1 MAFTAETGDHK
12 VTRSDIF
19 LVDPRALVVDWK
31 KNLSR
36 NGEEPPVDDALIELA
51 RDMMPKKGQGDTEDG
66 TSGQLNPIL
75 TRPLPDR
82 RLEVVG
88 GFRRMRAALWLIE
101 SGTCPDFK
109 VKYVVSR
116 LSDAEAAL
124 VNLRENIQR
133 EDPKP
138 IQLAHAIRS
147 LTEDYGLTIKQV
159 AGRLKRSETWCSN
172 LLNLVMLPTAIQAS
186 VASGET
192 PVSAALELV
201 KLPTDQQIAV
211 FDALA
216 EGGEKITAA
225 KVKAKRQEAHEA
237 TGEGGP
243 VPRTLK
249 QLKAFLEGKTG
260 PADPGHRLAAY
271 LLDYLAGKRSEEAME
286 KYWDRAFAEPAGPD
300 DGLTPA
306 VPTAGAAR
314 CGPAESITA
323 RGPAMEL
330 GASGG
335 ARARSG
341 SSSTTAGSSPPS
353 GRRCRATTSRPTPAS
368 TRGGLALTRWGGR

>member
-36 NGEEPPVDDALIELA
+36 NGEEPLVDDALVDLA
-51 RDMMPKKGQGDTEDG
+51 RDMMPKNGQGDSEDG
-66 TSGQLNPIL
+66 SSGQLNPIL

-82 RLEVVG
+82 RLEVIG

-109 VKYVVSR
+109 VKYTVSR

-124 VNLRENIQR
+124 VNLSENLQR
-133 EDPKP
+133 EDPRP
-138 IQLAHAIRS
+138 VQLAHAIRA
-147 LTEDYGLTIKQV
+147 LVEDYGLTMKQV
-159 AGRLKRSETWCSN
+159 AGRLKRSETWCGN
-172 LLNLVMLPTAIQAS
+172 LLNLVMLPTAIQES

-201 KLPTDQQIAV
+201 KLPGDQQIKV
-211 FDALA
+211 FETLA
-216 EGGEKITAA
+216 EGGEKVTAA
-225 KVKAKRQEAHEA
+225 KIRQKRQETHEA

-249 QLKAFLEGKTG
+249 QLRAFLEGKTG

-271 LLDYLAGKRSEEAME
+271 LLDYIAGKRSEEAME
-286 KYWDRAFAEPAGPD
+286 KYWDRAFAEPAG
-300 DGLTPA
+300 
-306 VPTAGAAR
+306 
-314 CGPAESITA
+314 
-323 RGPAMEL
+323 
-330 GASGG
+330 
-335 ARARSG
+335 
-341 SSSTTAGSSPPS
+341 
-353 GRRCRATTSRPTPAS
+353 SRMT
-368 TRGGLALTRWGGR
+368 G

>member
-36 NGEEPPVDDALIELA
+36 NGEEPPVDEALIELA
-51 RDMMPKKGQGDTEDG
+51 KDMLPKKGQGDSEEG

-82 RLEVVG
+82 RLEVIG

-101 SGTCPDFK
+101 SGTCPDFR

-124 VNLRENIQR
+124 VNLSENIQR

-138 IQLAHAIRS
+138 VQLAHAIRS
-147 LTEDYGLTIKQV
+147 LVEDYGLSMKQV

-172 LLNLVMLPTAIQAS
+172 LLNLVMLPTSIQES
-186 VASGET
+186 VATGQT

-201 KLPTDQQIAV
+201 KLPSDQQVAV
-211 FDALA
+211 FDALS
-216 EGGEKITAA
+216 EGGERVTASKIR
-225 KVKAKRQEAHEA
+225 AKRQEVHEE
-237 TGEGGP
+237 TGQGGP

-260 PADPGHRLAAY
+260 PADPGHKLAAY
-271 LLDYLAGKRSEEAME
+271 MLDYLAGKRSEENLD
-286 KYWDRAFAEPAGPD
+286 KYWDRFFGD
-300 DGLTPA
+300 H
-306 VPTAGAAR
+306 
-314 CGPAESITA
+314 
-323 RGPAMEL
+323 
-330 GASGG
+330 
-335 ARARSG
+335 
-341 SSSTTAGSSPPS
+341 AGSRMT
-353 GRRCRATTSRPTPAS
+353 G
-368 TRGGLALTRWGGR
+368 

>member
-36 NGEEPPVDDALIELA
+36 NGKEPPVDDALIELA
-51 RDMMPKKGQGDTEDG
+51 RDMMPKKNQGDSEDG
-66 TSGQLNPIL
+66 SSGQLNPIL

-124 VNLRENIQR
+124 VNLSENIQR

-147 LTEDYGLTIKQV
+147 LTEDYGLTMKQV
-159 AGRLKRSETWCSN
+159 AGRLKRSESWLNN
-172 LLNLVMLPTAIQAS
+172 LLNLVMLPTAIQSS
-186 VASGET
+186 VASGKT
-192 PVSAALELV
+192 PVAAALELV
-201 KLPTDQQIAV
+201 KLPSDQQ
-211 FDALA
+211 
-216 EGGEKITAA
+216 
-225 KVKAKRQEAHEA
+225 
-237 TGEGGP
+237 
-243 VPRTLK
+243 
-249 QLKAFLEGKTG
+249 
-260 PADPGHRLAAY
+260 
-271 LLDYLAGKRSEEAME
+271 
-286 KYWDRAFAEPAGPD
+286 
-300 DGLTPA
+300 
-306 VPTAGAAR
+306 
-314 CGPAESITA
+314 
-323 RGPAMEL
+323 
-330 GASGG
+330 
-335 ARARSG
+335 
-341 SSSTTAGSSPPS
+341 
-353 GRRCRATTSRPTPAS
+353 
-368 TRGGLALTRWGGR
+368 

>member
-1 MAFTAETGDHK
+1 MTFTAETGDHK

-36 NGEEPPVDDALIELA
+36 NGEEPLVDEALIELA
-51 RDMMPKKGQGDTEDG
+51 RDMMPRKGQGDSEDG
-66 TSGQLNPIL
+66 SSGQLNPIL

-124 VNLRENIQR
+124 VNLSENMQR
-133 EDPKP
+133 EDPRP
-138 IQLAHAIRS
+138 VQLAHAIRS
-147 LTEDYGLTIKQV
+147 LTEDYGLTLKQV

-172 LLNLVMLPTAIQAS
+172 LLNLVMLPTPIQES
-186 VASGET
+186 VASGQT

-201 KLPTDQQIAV
+201 KIPGDQQIKV
-211 FDALA
+211 FETLA

-225 KVKAKRQEAHEA
+225 RVKSKRQEAHEA
-237 TGEGGP
+237 TGEGEP

-249 QLKAFLEGKTG
+249 QLRAFLEGKTG

-271 LLDYLAGKRSEEAME
+271 MLDYISGRRSEDAME
-286 KYWDRAFAEPAGPD
+286 KYWDRAFAEPAG
-300 DGLTPA
+300 
-306 VPTAGAAR
+306 R
-314 CGPAESITA
+314 
-323 RGPAMEL
+323 M
-330 GASGG
+330 SG
-335 ARARSG
+335 
-341 SSSTTAGSSPPS
+341 
-353 GRRCRATTSRPTPAS
+353 
-368 TRGGLALTRWGGR
+368 